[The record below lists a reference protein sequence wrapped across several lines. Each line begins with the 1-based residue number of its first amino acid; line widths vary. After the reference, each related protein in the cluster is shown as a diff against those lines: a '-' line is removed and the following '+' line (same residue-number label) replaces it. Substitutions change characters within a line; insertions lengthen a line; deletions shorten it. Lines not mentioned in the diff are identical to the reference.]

1 MSILVGWGV
10 LASGGFALL
19 LPGGFQVFLWVLG
32 AGVIGCLG
40 RPGPDVIPAVLLPSL
55 VMSLFGGTWL
65 AVAAWHAEPL
75 ATWGLVWPALLAA
88 PVLWVLHRA
97 RPDPA
102 WFWAGLTLGASGTG
116 GWSLLQVVVQDAGR
130 VAGHDPLHAILFGNL
145 ALMQGLFCLAGIA
158 WGWRQPRRVVWCGVL
173 AMGALLGCLT
183 SLLSG
188 TRGGWVVL
196 PGLLAICWM
205 AYAGWLTPRRRVQ
218 VVAAAVLL
226 IVAAVA
232 IPQTGVQSRL
242 VLGME
247 HADRYL
253 SGERSVA
260 TSARLELWRG
270 ALMLIGDR
278 PLLGWGDAGYS
289 QGMAELAEA
298 DKLDSATGHYWHAHS
313 DLLDAWVRRGT
324 LGMLALLAI
333 YLLPIYLFRTGLRAR
348 DPGKR
353 ALATC
358 GILLPVGFAGFG
370 LSYTFMV
377 YPVGVAAYTG
387 WFCLI
392 WGLYRALPDNPGD
405 SPPTHGDSPPTRG
418 QSPSPGDSPPTTGD
432 SPLVELMA
440 IAGRRGGLPVRQIL
454 LAQGEQDAFLEKR
467 QRRGVDIALGGEQRK
482 RSSVTD
488 LAHQGQ

>member
-1 MSILVGWGV
+1 MSTLVGWGV
-10 LASGGFALL
+10 LASGAFALL
-19 LPGGFQVFLWVLG
+19 LPGGFQAFLWVLG
-32 AGVIGCLG
+32 AGVIGCRV
-40 RPGPDVIPAVLLPSL
+40 RPGLGVVPAVLPPSL
-55 VMSLFGGTWL
+55 AMSLFGVTWL
-65 AVAAWHAEPL
+65 AIAAWHAEPL
-75 ATWGLVWPALLAA
+75 ATWDLVWPVLLAS
-88 PVLWVLHRA
+88 PILWMLHRA

-102 WFWAGLTLGASGTG
+102 WFWAGLALGASGAG
-116 GWSLLQVVVQDAGR
+116 GWSLFQVVGQDVDR
-130 VAGHDPLHAILFGNL
+130 VAGHAPLHAILFGNL

-158 WGWRQPRRVVWCGVL
+158 WGWHQPKRVVWCSVL
-173 AMGALLGCLT
+173 ALGALLGCLA

-205 AYAGWLTPRRRVQ
+205 AYAGWLTPRRRGQAVLAAVVL
-218 VVAAAVLL
+218 VVAA
-226 IVAAVA
+226 IA

-242 VLGME
+242 ALGME
-247 HADRYL
+247 HAGRYL

-298 DKLDSATGHYWHAHS
+298 GRLDSATGHYWHAHS
-313 DLLDAWVRRGT
+313 DVLDAWVRRGA

-333 YLLPIYLFRTGLRAR
+333 YLLPLYLFRGGLRAR
-348 DPGKR
+348 DPGRR

-358 GILLPVGFAGFG
+358 GILLPAGFAGFG
-370 LSYTFMV
+370 LSYTFMA

-392 WGLYRALPDNPGD
+392 WGLYRALPPT
-405 SPPTHGDSPPTRG
+405 PPSRPHRT
-418 QSPSPGDSPPTTGD
+418 
-432 SPLVELMA
+432 
-440 IAGRRGGLPVRQIL
+440 
-454 LAQGEQDAFLEKR
+454 
-467 QRRGVDIALGGEQRK
+467 GVDSRAAKPAPCLPDPPR
-482 RSSVTD
+482 
-488 LAHQGQ
+488 AGQTGCAP